1 MSKFRLT
8 IIADEDIIDE
18 LASYPD
24 SRLIFEGDPEEISS
38 GEMKEELEDDR

>member
-24 SRLIFEGDPEEISS
+24 SRLIFEDDPEEID
-38 GEMKEELEDDR
+38 GDEEVEK